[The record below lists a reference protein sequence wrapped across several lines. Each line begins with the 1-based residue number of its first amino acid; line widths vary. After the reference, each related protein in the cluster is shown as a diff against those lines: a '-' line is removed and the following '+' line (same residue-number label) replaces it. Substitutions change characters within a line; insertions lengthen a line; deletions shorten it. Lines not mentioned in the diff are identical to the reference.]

1 MLLEHVHH
9 HFLLILFL
17 IMWLFTPLFRG
28 LKKRFFSGKL
38 VEQNTSIYFPYT
50 VKKEVEKSAKKVVK
64 KEVEKQLGIK
74 PKRKK
79 KHKKKQRKMEI
90 SW

>member
-1 MLLEHVHH
+1 VLLENVHH
-9 HFLLILFL
+9 PFLLILFL

-50 VKKEVEKSAKKVVK
+50 VKTEFERILAHT
-64 KEVEKQLGIK
+64 K
-74 PKRKK
+74 P
-79 KHKKKQRKMEI
+79 
-90 SW
+90 